1 MAIGNGAD
9 IIKCVSYKLITYLV
23 ANLALVWQFFSVD
36 HILNVVCKAL
46 EHLKIVTHDEMLLN
60 K

>member
-1 MAIGNGAD
+1 MSFIDEVIA
-9 IIKCVSYKLITYLV
+9 YLV